1 MFSSRHLEFLHLYI
15 FYKCTYTDV
24 WVLGNNGNFMIG
36 TYIHPFIIFNWINIV
51 QIVQTQME
59 FLLQKYF
66 STFLYFEVK
75 LEFYQSCTYQQNEQ
89 NKFGGIISHGRRD
102 KVLYYTNLHLAWN
115 IQLLVL
121 SLKRSTQLHF
131 ATKLNGTLW
140 HNLITSIEPGNSA
153 FIRPIPFH

>member
-102 KVLYYTNLHLAWN
+102 KVLYYTNLHLRLKYTASRS
-115 IQLLVL
+115 L
-121 SLKRSTQLHF
+121 SKEKYSITFCYKVEWYTVTQSHY
-131 ATKLNGTLW
+131 
-140 HNLITSIEPGNSA
+140 
-153 FIRPIPFH
+153 

>member
-102 KVLYYTNLHLAWN
+102 KVLYYTNLHLRLKYTASRS
-115 IQLLVL
+115 L
-121 SLKRSTQLHF
+121 SKEMYSITFCYKVEWHTVTQSHYYHW
-131 ATKLNGTLW
+131 T
-140 HNLITSIEPGNSA
+140 
-153 FIRPIPFH
+153 R